1 LYLKINRSDR
11 GTMKEATATQT
22 YSVDWFHRNG
32 THIVADFLITPGNNN
47 CTADVDL
54 AFDSFC
60 DSIQSTLLVRQD
72 F

>member
-1 LYLKINRSDR
+1 
-11 GTMKEATATQT
+11 MEATAKQT
-22 YSVDWFHRNG
+22 YSIDWFHRNG

-47 CTADVDL
+47 CSADVDM
-54 AFDSFC
+54 AFVSFC